1 MFLNGAM
8 NECGTTTLSEQGK
21 KTSRVQTMIQCQSKA
36 ETVVRS
42 EWFYENDPVH
52 LYITVE
58 TARPN

>member
-1 MFLNGAM
+1 M